1 MSIEFKCANISYD
14 PNTDKR
20 ARCGKKLRAPLDKA
34 GATVTCPA
42 CQQPLT
48 IPDAPKSDAAAF
60 RKKDVM
66 DMEFDNG
73 AAATGTANSV
83 AHDRID
89 RCRKCGRPLDSKG
102 ICHKCNYA
110 KPSMKLSKKELDDI
124 KVKPAGCQLW
134 LIKILSE
141 GMPIAVLTS
150 MIHFLFAILTVGGAA
165 LIILSTAGLLRVAL
179 FAALLA
185 AAFFYVA
192 LVVKCYQFLR
202 SPHAR
207 LAWFQRPFWNLILW
221 DCRRRQWA
229 SNQNRMIIDKRDV
242 AVSDDDLDK
251 IEKLKDVNVLDLEG
265 TQITDDAFRF
275 FYRMDRLQCLV
286 LRDTDVSHENVFR
299 LQQTKPKLWI
309 WY

>member
-1 MSIEFKCANISYD
+1 MSIEFKCSNITYD
-14 PNTDKR
+14 SNTKKR
-20 ARCGKKLRAPLDKA
+20 ARCGKKLRAPIDKA
-34 GATVTCPA
+34 GSTVTCPA

-48 IPDAPKSDAAAF
+48 IPDAPKSDAKLL
-60 RKKDVM
+60 KKRDVM
-66 DMEFDNG
+66 EMDFDDG
-73 AAATGTANSV
+73 SGGITSAKSV

-110 KPSMKLSKKELDDI
+110 KPSMKLSEKELDSI

-141 GMPIAVLTS
+141 GMPIVVLTS
-150 MIHFLFAILTVGGAA
+150 LIHFLFVILTVGGAA
-165 LIILSTAGLLRVAL
+165 LIIFSTVGLVRVAL
-179 FAALLA
+179 FAVLLA
-185 AAFFYVA
+185 AAFFYIA

-202 SPHAR
+202 SPHAQ
-207 LAWFQRPFWNLILW
+207 LAWFQRPFWNFILW
-221 DCRRRQWA
+221 SCRRRQWA
-229 SNQNRMIIDKRDV
+229 SNQERIVIDKRGIPVTDEE
-242 AVSDDDLDK
+242 LDK
-251 IEKLKDVNVLDLEG
+251 IEDLKDVGVLDLEG
-265 TQITDDAFRF
+265 TLVTDDAFRF

-286 LRDTDVSHENVFR
+286 LKDTDVSHSAVFR